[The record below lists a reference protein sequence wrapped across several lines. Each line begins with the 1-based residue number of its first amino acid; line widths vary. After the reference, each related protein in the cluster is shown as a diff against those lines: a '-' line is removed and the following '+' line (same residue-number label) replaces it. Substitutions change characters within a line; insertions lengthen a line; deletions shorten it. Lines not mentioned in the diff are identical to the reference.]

1 MLIVEYTGIQN
12 IYYEILQGLL
22 QDTYV
27 CRQDGLGKPV
37 RIRDGTSCIPVH
49 GSIDRPRE
57 FGIRPSIGDGYLIV
71 SIYTTTFG

>member
-1 MLIVEYTGIQN
+1 MLIVEYAGIQN

-22 QDTYV
+22 QDTDV

-37 RIRDGTSCIPVH
+37 RIRDDSSCILVH

-57 FGIRPSIGDGYLIV
+57 FGIQPSVGDRYLIV